1 MIAFALFYRENSNTY
16 RIDMLIISK
25 FQIIISPDDG
35 TRKMLHSSFGIL
47 DVNWYLLKIL
57 PHFLMLIYEL
67 SHFYLININVYSN
80 NLRLFLILS

>member
-57 PHFLMLIYEL
+57 F
-67 SHFYLININVYSN
+67 NV
-80 NLRLFLILS
+80 NLRIESFLFNQY

>member
-1 MIAFALFYRENSNTY
+1 MIAFALLYRENSNTY

-57 PHFLMLIYEL
+57 PPLF
-67 SHFYLININVYSN
+67 NV
-80 NLRLFLILS
+80 NLRIESFLFNQY

>member
-57 PHFLMLIYEL
+57 TPLF
-67 SHFYLININVYSN
+67 NV
-80 NLRLFLILS
+80 NLRIESFLFNQY